1 MPGDA
6 STTLVVINLV
16 GIFVFAVSGGLVAV
30 RKGLDVFG
38 VVVLAGATGLGGGF
52 VRDVLIGASPP
63 AALSDWRY
71 LVVPV
76 VGGLVTFY
84 FHPSVARQERVVI
97 LIDAVGVALFSVA
110 GAEKAMRYGLGPVPA
125 TLMGLITAVGGGI
138 LRDLLAGRVPL
149 VLRPGILYAIPAA
162 AGSAVA
168 VCGLKLGLPATAVS
182 VAGVLV
188 CGVWRLL
195 AIWRRWQAPVPSG
208 SASV

>member
-30 RKGLDVFG
+30 RKELDVFG

-63 AALSDWRY
+63 AALTDWRY

-84 FHPSVARQERVVI
+84 FHPSVTRQERVVI
-97 LIDAVGVALFSVA
+97 VIDAIGVALFSVA

-168 VCGLKLGLPATAVS
+168 VFGLKLGLPTTLVTIS
-182 VAGVLV
+182 GVLV

-195 AIWRRWQAPVPSG
+195 AIWRRWQAPVAGG

>member
-6 STTLVVINLV
+6 STTLVVMNLV

-52 VRDVLIGASPP
+52 IRDVLIGASPP

-71 LVVPV
+71 LLVPV

-84 FHPSVARQERVVI
+84 FHPSVTRQERVVI
-97 LIDAVGVALFSVA
+97 VIDAVGVALFSVA

-125 TLMGLITAVGGGI
+125 TLLGLITAVGGGI

-162 AGSAVA
+162 AGAAVA
-168 VCGLKLGLPATAVS
+168 VLGLKLGLPTTPVT

-188 CGVWRLL
+188 CGGWRLL
-195 AIWRRWQAPVPSG
+195 ALWRRWQAPVPSG